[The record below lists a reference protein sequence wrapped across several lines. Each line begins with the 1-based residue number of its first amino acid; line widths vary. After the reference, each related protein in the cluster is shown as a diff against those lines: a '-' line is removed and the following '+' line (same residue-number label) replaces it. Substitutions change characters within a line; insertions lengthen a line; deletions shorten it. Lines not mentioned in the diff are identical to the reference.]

1 MHKILLVE
9 DNEMNRDM
17 LTRRLQRH
25 GFAVSCAHDGSAGVA
40 MAVSENP
47 HLILMD
53 VALGEMDGWEAT
65 QLIKANPATATIPV
79 IALTAHALASDR
91 AKSVEVGCSDFDTKP
106 VDLQRLLGKI
116 RAFLPALDQSNAAV
130 A

>member
-25 GFAVSCAHDGSAGVA
+25 GFSCAHDGSAGVA